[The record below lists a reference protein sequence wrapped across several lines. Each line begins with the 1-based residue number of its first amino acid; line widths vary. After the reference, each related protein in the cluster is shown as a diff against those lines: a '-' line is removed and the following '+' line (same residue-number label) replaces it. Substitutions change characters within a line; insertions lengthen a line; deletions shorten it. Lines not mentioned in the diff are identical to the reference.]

1 MPCPRCGAAVDG
13 PFCPVCGTP
22 AVAPPGSGRPCPRC
36 GAPVDG
42 AVCPRCGLP
51 AAAYLYPP
59 PPPASG
65 GRSLL
70 SILWTVAVVAFLLF
84 AVLDYAGLFL
94 APAFVV
100 PGIEDIRGGSTLNPD
115 FDVSADGWAFSGYG
129 SPPAQGSHQAVGGNL
144 DGFLETTLPSADAIG
159 YWTQAFLISG
169 SEPHTG
175 YVQLDVDVT
184 LGPNVSRG
192 ILLVHMSPSPGV
204 PGPGSLAGSVSYEGR
219 TPWQETPRIPVGSA
233 FSGPGTYYVSV
244 GFALEAAPGLTSS
257 VVGFDNVR
265 LRWSTDAALY
275 FYVAVPDLVVVYVT
289 QDPGLF
295 LAYYVLLIAVVTAAG
310 AYHAFADRRDL
321 RKAFAA
327 PLREIGLRL
336 RTRSAWITIGQV
348 WAALTF
354 FQVAVVLLL
363 ALLRYETSTP
373 IVVTDRNVWVYLY
386 ELLNA
391 SVYEEVVFR
400 VLLMGAPLA
409 FGSLVA
415 RVLELNR
422 SGGSGRGQP
431 GAGRYLT
438 GSLRYLVGGNLR
450 GTSTKE
456 ALLAAWAVLLGSAA
470 IFGFAHAPSWGL
482 WKVVPSFVA
491 GLAFGYLFLRH
502 GFTAAILAHFVNDYA
517 SSLIFMGAGGDS
529 ATVLVGLLFLGLVV
543 AGAGFFVWYSLYV
556 VRQVSSLV
564 SRFTGRP
571 VRRLRVTSLPPPY
584 APPPPG
590 APPRPPPMAASYS
603 PPSGARAPWDAGTIP
618 PDYIA
623 AYHAPPYGYPPVRFQ
638 CPACGWVEARY
649 EGGRFTCTRC
659 GRTA

>member
-1 MPCPRCGAAVDG
+1 MPCPLCGAAVDG
-13 PFCPVCGTP
+13 PFCPVCGAP
-22 AVAPPGSGRPCPRC
+22 AVAPPGPGRACPRC
-36 GAPVDG
+36 GAPLDG
-42 AVCPRCGLP
+42 AVCSRCGLA

-59 PPPASG
+59 PAPASG
-65 GRSLL
+65 ARSLL
-70 SILWTVAVVAFLLF
+70 SILWTVAIAAFLLF

-94 APAFVV
+94 GPAFVV
-100 PGIEDIRGGSTLNPD
+100 PGIGDLRGGSTLNPD
-115 FDVSADGWAFSGYG
+115 LDVNADGWAFSGYG
-129 SPPAQGSHQAVGGNL
+129 SPPAQGSYQAVGGNL
-144 DGFLETTLPSADAIG
+144 DGFLEITLPSSNAIG
-159 YWTQAFLISG
+159 YWTQAFEISG
-169 SEPHTG
+169 SEPYTG
-175 YVQLDVDVT
+175 SVQLDVDVT

-192 ILLVHMSPSPGV
+192 ILLVHVSPSPGV
-204 PGPGSLAGSVSYEGR
+204 PGPGSLAGSIPYEGR
-219 TPWQETPRIPVGSA
+219 TPWQATPRISVGSA
-233 FSGPGTYYVSV
+233 FSGPGTFYVTV
-244 GFALEAAPGLTSS
+244 GFALEAAPGPTSA

-265 LRWSTDAALY
+265 LRWSTDAALF

-289 QDPGLF
+289 QDPSLF

-310 AYHAFADRRDL
+310 AYHVFADWREL
-321 RKAFAA
+321 RKVFAA

-348 WAALTF
+348 WTALTF

-363 ALLRYETSTP
+363 ALLRYETPTP

-400 VLLMGAPLA
+400 TLLMGAPLA

-422 SGGSGRGQP
+422 NGGSRSGQA
-431 GAGRYLT
+431 GAGRYLA
-438 GSLRYLVGGNLR
+438 GSFRYLMGGNLR

-502 GFTAAILAHFVNDYA
+502 GVTAAILAHFVNDYA
-517 SSLIFMGAGGDS
+517 SSLLFMGAGGDS
-529 ATVLVGLLFLGLVV
+529 VTILVGLLFLGLVI

-556 VRQVSSLV
+556 VRQLSSLV

-571 VRRLRVTSLPPPY
+571 ARFLGPTSLPSPH
-584 APPPPG
+584 APPPSSAPSPPPFMATSPFSPPG
-590 APPRPPPMAASYS
+590 AQAPRD
-603 PPSGARAPWDAGTIP
+603 ARAVP
-618 PDYIA
+618 PDYVP
-623 AYHAPPYGYPPVRFQ
+623 AYHPPPYGYPPVRFQ

-659 GRTA
+659 GRIA